1 MEKIKIGIVD
11 DDSSK
16 VTQIMTYLLCGI
28 QGASQQKVEKYS
40 NIEFEVVEIDLTT
53 EMEDI
58 ATVVLEQRVD
68 ALLIDYNLSS
78 RATVSYTGVQLAKYI
93 DQRFYGFPLF
103 ILTSYEDELYEQE
116 IFDTYQI
123 FDFERYLSEP
133 KERIELHYKLIEQV
147 SKYRKQIEQWKREIK
162 KLLPQK
168 GKSAEIDNKILDIDG
183 KLERTIDGYSSIPN
197 NIKKIFEANK
207 IDELISKIDMLLK
220 EE

>member
-220 EE
+220 EG

>member
-116 IFDTYQI
+116 IFD
-123 FDFERYLSEP
+123 FERYLSEP

>member
-93 DQRFYGFPLF
+93 DQRFYGFPVF
-103 ILTSYEDELYEQE
+103 ILT
-116 IFDTYQI
+116 
-123 FDFERYLSEP
+123 
-133 KERIELHYKLIEQV
+133 
-147 SKYRKQIEQWKREIK
+147 
-162 KLLPQK
+162 
-168 GKSAEIDNKILDIDG
+168 A
-183 KLERTIDGYSSIPN
+183 
-197 NIKKIFEANK
+197 
-207 IDELISKIDMLLK
+207 
-220 EE
+220 

>member
-1 MEKIKIGIVD
+1 
-11 DDSSK
+11 
-16 VTQIMTYLLCGI
+16 MTYLLCGI

>member
-183 KLERTIDGYSSIPN
+183 KLERTIDGYSSITN